1 MSLTAAVRRADVP
14 ERGGGS
20 LRAKPGL
27 TREPTG
33 SYSPAPCPR
42 PGPRGRGAPG
52 ISAHRP
58 FARRL
63 AGALAAALT
72 AGALGL
78 GGVVLAAPSDDK
90 ARVDQELQRAQ
101 EQLGEARGQ
110 ERVLTDEVSAYS
122 QRIRDLENQL
132 GPLRARTQALQAE
145 LATLRDRLRV
155 LSARLDVE
163 RRRLQRAEDLLAR
176 RQLLLGAR
184 LRDIYVRGEP
194 DPLVM
199 LLQSESFS
207 AAVETAD
214 LFNRVVE
221 KDNGLVKSVK
231 RHADAVRETRDKI
244 AGVRAEVAAAESRT
258 AAATQESIDAKA
270 ELERQRSAQASAREG
285 RRELL
290 ERVQSHRHELEQE
303 TADLQAQSAAL
314 ASQIVAAQGGTPA
327 PSGSVA
333 PGPAS
338 ASGLAWPVS
347 GTLTSTFG
355 PRWGR
360 MHEGIDVAGGAG
372 TPIGAAAAGTVILT
386 GPNGGY
392 GNLVVVDHGNG
403 VSTAYAHL
411 SSISV
416 SVGQSVG
423 QGTVVGGMGT
433 TGNSTGVHLH
443 FEVRVNGSPVDPLGY
458 L

>member
-1 MSLTAAVRRADVP
+1 M
-14 ERGGGS
+14 

-27 TREPTG
+27 TRDATG
-33 SYSPAPCPR
+33 SYGPAQPR
-42 PGPRGRGAPG
+42 PRPRSGPRRRGAPG
-52 ISAHRP
+52 IPANRP
-58 FARRL
+58 FRRRL
-63 AGALAAALT
+63 AGALAAALA
-72 AGALGL
+72 AGTLGL
-78 GGVVLAAPSDDK
+78 GGVVAAAPSDDK
-90 ARVDQELQRAQ
+90 ARVDQELQQAQ
-101 EQLGEARGQ
+101 QRLGEALGK

-122 QRIRDLENQL
+122 QRIRQLEEQL
-132 GPLRARTQALQAE
+132 APLRARTRELQAE
-145 LATLRDRLRV
+145 LDALRARLDV
-155 LSARLDVE
+155 LSARLDIE
-163 RRRLQRAEDLLAR
+163 RRRLARAEDLLAR

-194 DPLVM
+194 DPIVM

-207 AAVETAD
+207 AAVETQD
-214 LFNRVVE
+214 IFNRVVE
-221 KDNGLVKSVK
+221 KDNGLVKAVK

-244 AGVRAEVAAAESRT
+244 AGVRAEVAAAEART
-258 AAATQESIDAKA
+258 AEATQESIDAKA
-270 ELERQRSAQASAREG
+270 ELERQRSAQAEARDG
-285 RRELL
+285 RRQLL
-290 ERVQSHRHELEQE
+290 ERVQGHRHELERE

-314 ASQIVAAQGGTPA
+314 GSQIVAAQGGTPA
-327 PSGSVA
+327 PSGSIA
-333 PGPAS
+333 TGPAS
-338 ASGLAWPVS
+338 SSGLAWPVS

-360 MHEGIDVAGGAG
+360 MHEGIDVAGGSG

-403 VSTAYAHL
+403 ISTAYAHL

>member
-1 MSLTAAVRRADVP
+1 M
-14 ERGGGS
+14 
-20 LRAKPGL
+20 RAKPGL
-27 TREPTG
+27 TRDATG
-33 SYSPAPCPR
+33 SYGPAPR
-42 PGPRGRGAPG
+42 LRSGPRGEGEPP

-58 FARRL
+58 PLRRR
-63 AGALAAALT
+63 AGALVAAL
-72 AGALGL
+72 AVGALSL
-78 GGVVLAAPSDDK
+78 GGAVWAAPSDDK
-90 ARVDQELQRAQ
+90 ARVDQRLQEAQ
-101 EQLGEARGQ
+101 QRLGDARGQ
-110 ERVLTDEVSAYS
+110 ERVLTDEVGAYS
-122 QRIRDLENQL
+122 QRIRRLEEQL
-132 GPLRARTQALQAE
+132 APLRARTQELQSE
-145 LATLRDRLRV
+145 LAALRDRLNV
-155 LSARLDVE
+155 LSARLDIE
-163 RRRLQRAEDLLAR
+163 RRRLARAEDLLAR

-207 AAVETAD
+207 AAVETQD

-221 KDNGLVKSVK
+221 ADNGLVKSVK
-231 RHADAVRETRDKI
+231 RHAEAVRATRDKI
-244 AGVRAEVAAAESRT
+244 ASVRAEVAAAESRT
-258 AAATQESIDAKA
+258 AAATQESMDAKA
-270 ELERQRSAQASAREG
+270 ELERQRSAQAQARAG
-285 RRELL
+285 RRQLL
-290 ERVQSHRHELEQE
+290 ERVQSERHDLEE
-303 TADLQAQSAAL
+303 EARDLQAQSAAL
-314 ASQIVAAQGGTPA
+314 AGQIVAAQGGTPA

-333 PGPAS
+333 TGPAS

-360 MHEGIDVAGGAG
+360 MHEGIDVAGGSG
-372 TPIGAAAAGTVILT
+372 TPIGAAAAGTVILA

-403 VSTAYAHL
+403 LSTAYAHL

-416 SVGQSVG
+416 LVGQSVG

-433 TGNSTGVHLH
+433 TGHSTGVHLH

>member
-1 MSLTAAVRRADVP
+1 M
-14 ERGGGS
+14 
-20 LRAKPGL
+20 
-27 TREPTG
+27 
-33 SYSPAPCPR
+33 
-42 PGPRGRGAPG
+42 
-52 ISAHRP
+52 
-58 FARRL
+58 RRL
-63 AGALAAALT
+63 AGALVAAL
-72 AGALGL
+72 AVGALSL
-78 GGVVLAAPSDDK
+78 GGAVWAAPSDDK
-90 ARVDQELQRAQ
+90 ARVDQRLQEAQ
-101 EQLGEARGQ
+101 QRLGQARGQ
-110 ERVLTDEVSAYS
+110 ERVLTDEVGAYS
-122 QRIRDLENQL
+122 QRIRRLEEQL
-132 GPLRARTQALQAE
+132 APLRARTQELQSE
-145 LATLRDRLRV
+145 LATLRDRLNV
-155 LSARLDVE
+155 LSARLDIE
-163 RRRLQRAEDLLAR
+163 RRRLARAEDLLAR

-207 AAVETAD
+207 AAVETQD

-221 KDNGLVKSVK
+221 ADNGLVKSVK
-231 RHADAVRETRDKI
+231 RHAEAVRATRDKI
-244 AGVRAEVAAAESRT
+244 ASVRAEVAAAELRT
-258 AAATQESIDAKA
+258 AAATQESMDAKA
-270 ELERQRSAQASAREG
+270 ELERQRSAQAQAREG
-285 RRELL
+285 RRRLL
-290 ERVQSHRHELEQE
+290 ERVQSERHDLEE
-303 TADLQAQSAAL
+303 EARDLQAQSAAL
-314 ASQIVAAQGGTPA
+314 AGQIVAAQGGTPA

-333 PGPAS
+333 TGPAS

-360 MHEGIDVAGGAG
+360 MHEGIDVAGGSG
-372 TPIGAAAAGTVILT
+372 TPIGAAAAGTIILA

-403 VSTAYAHL
+403 LSTAYAHL

-433 TGNSTGVHLH
+433 TGHSTGVHLH